1 MISIFC
7 LYLSFKIAQQG
18 AVDFASSL
26 SDLEKDSTKSDY
38 GGIFLMAQ
46 TVKHLPEM
54 RETRVRSLGRE
65 DSPREGN
72 GNPLQYSCLEYSMD
86 GGPWWATVHRV
97 TKTQTRLRDFTF
109 FLFGGKE
116 SASQC
121 RGYRFDPWTGKI
133 PHASE
138 QLSPNVI
145 TTEPGL

>member
-72 GNPLQYSCLEYSMD
+72 GNSLQYSCLKNPMD
-86 GGPWWATVHRV
+86 REAWCATVQRV
-97 TKTQTRLRDFTF
+97 TK
-109 FLFGGKE
+109 
-116 SASQC
+116 S
-121 RGYRFDPWTGKI
+121 
-133 PHASE
+133 
-138 QLSPNVI
+138 
-145 TTEPGL
+145 